1 MRKFFWDK
9 SFDPLDIIMTKPT
22 MMKYAIKFDDIDIS
36 FDNFTENAPKYHCS
50 DFISGE
56 MDLRNSMVSFFCSYK
71 YKYGRKTTI
80 NTFIR
85 NNFSRFKF
93 KTEHSAQSSI
103 ARYKRIILNGNQ
115 YLSDTFSDI
124 FQGMETHR
132 SKTLPEI
139 GANILA
145 YSICRYYNN
154 PTDLSKTYDIKNLND
169 FLQGTNFTNV
179 EEYIF
184 ERIYHIKL
192 ICEIINFYY
201 EFKSF
206 IDELSFDILMGKDKI
221 DPYKYKYFSVN
232 MALSAFREYWLKNAL
247 DLETLQERGSAKLDV
262 LVLNLCRFSLLDDV
276 YTRTDVMKSLIREM
290 IADIMKE
297 EVCLDKIKQCVSF
310 ALRSSVITDD
320 VLYYSAINYSMSEYI
335 RRELPE
341 YTLQNELEIIRKLI
355 SCEDS
360 IFESNEYYL
369 NETIDGLENCIKS
382 IPFDL
387 NLKEVVSHTTD
398 KNSILH
404 KLLKEIYYSNQIK
417 QRNEDFYKWN
427 FFDDEFYK
435 EYRNLFDNQMKR
447 VIESNKLNSLF

>member
-1 MRKFFWDK
+1 MRKIFLDK
-9 SFDPLDIIMTKPT
+9 SFDPLDIMMTKPT
-22 MMKYAIKFDDIDIS
+22 MMKYAIKFDDIDIF
-36 FDNFTENAPKYHCS
+36 FDDFIKNTSNYHCS

-71 YKYGRKTTI
+71 YKYGKKTTI

-85 NNFSRFKF
+85 NNHELFNFKN
-93 KTEHSAQSSI
+93 KHSAQSSI
-103 ARYKRIILNGNQ
+103 ARYKRIILNSNQ
-115 YLSDTFSDI
+115 YLSDIFSDI
-124 FQGMETHR
+124 FQEMETHR

-145 YSICRYYNN
+145 HSICRYSEN
-154 PTDLSKTYDIKNLND
+154 PTDLSKLYDVKSLND
-169 FLQGTNFTNV
+169 FIQETEFTNV

-201 EFKSF
+201 EFKRF
-206 IDELSFDILMGKDKI
+206 IDELSFDMLMGKEHI

-262 LVLNLCRFSLLDDV
+262 LILNLCRFSLLDDV
-276 YTRTDVMKSLIREM
+276 YTRTNVMKSLIRE
-290 IADIMKE
+290 IVADIMKE

-320 VLYYSAINYSMSEYI
+320 VFYYSAINYSMSEYI

-341 YTLQNELEIIRKLI
+341 HTLQNELEIIRKLI

-382 IPFDL
+382 TPFDL
-387 NLKEVVSHTTD
+387 KLKEVVSHTTD
-398 KNSILH
+398 KNSILN
-404 KLLKEIYYSNQIK
+404 KLLKEIYYSTKIK

-427 FFDDEFYK
+427 FFGDEFYK